1 MSEHIRQN
9 ITQELNLKGL
19 SCPLPLLKMKLAL
32 KQMEPGQVLCVETSD
47 AGSWQD
53 FKKFTEITDNV
64 MLSAEEFPA
73 HYQFFIK
80 KGP

>member
-1 MSEHIRQN
+1 MSEDNRQN
-9 ITQELNLKGL
+9 FTQELDLKGL

-32 KQMEPGQVLCVETSD
+32 KQMEPGEVICVETSD

-53 FKKFTEITDNV
+53 FKKFTDITENE
-64 MLSAEEFPA
+64 MLSAEEFDA
-73 HYQFFIK
+73 HYLFVIK